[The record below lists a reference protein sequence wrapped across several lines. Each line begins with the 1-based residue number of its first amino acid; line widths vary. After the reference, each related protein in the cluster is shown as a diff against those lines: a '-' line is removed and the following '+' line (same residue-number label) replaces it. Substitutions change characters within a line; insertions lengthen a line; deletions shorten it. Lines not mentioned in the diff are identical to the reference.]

1 MYPDQMTDAQKRI
14 FDSIINPVKVGPRVK
29 GRFKLRAMKGNIIM
43 RESAWCPNIIV
54 NGAFDF
60 WLQNVT
66 GSAII
71 GFVAG
76 AGTATPQPTDTSL
89 QSFLGGGGSV
99 EEGWVTRNTTV
110 SPRSITF
117 GVRIRGNE
125 GAIVG
130 NVAEIALCRGTNSG
144 GIPNNST
151 PIFNRARVVD
161 EMGNPTTITVLSD
174 EFLEVIYEITLY
186 AIDGATGTLTI
197 NIDGTP
203 TDFDYEIRPISM
215 NHAGWWGIDGLV
227 NGSGTPSFVYFNPS
241 GLLYAATGGTTPSH
255 VTAQT
260 TFGDP
265 SASSVPAGYNTSNR
279 FTSRVDAPY
288 VPGSKERL
296 QTIRLPLSNGNI
308 AAPGIRSINLVLN
321 HISATTSWCTHQML
335 LDGPFLKP
343 PTHIFDLPV
352 TVAMDNA

>member
-1 MYPDQMTDAQKRI
+1 MHPDQMTDAQKRL
-14 FDSIINPVKVGPRVK
+14 FDNIINPVKVGPRVK
-29 GRFKLRAMKGNIIM
+29 GRFKLRAMKGDIIM

-60 WLQNVT
+60 WLQNAT
-66 GSAII
+66 SIGIM

-99 EEGWVTRNTTV
+99 QEGWVTKNTTV
-110 SPRSITF
+110 SPRSITV
-117 GVRIRGNE
+117 GVRIRANE
-125 GAIVG
+125 GAVVG
-130 NVAEIALCRGTNSG
+130 NVAEIALCRGTT

-186 AIDGATGTLTI
+186 TIDGATGTLTI

-203 TDFDYEIRPISM
+203 TNFDYEIRPISM
-215 NHAGWWGIDGLV
+215 NNITWWSIS
-227 NGSGTPSFVYFNPS
+227 GSVVGTGTNAYVQFNPS
-241 GLLYAATGGTTPSH
+241 GLMNVSGAACH
-255 VTAQT
+255 VTDQT

-265 SASSVPAGYNTSNR
+265 SSSSAPAGYSSSNT
-279 FTSRVDAPY
+279 FTSSVLAPY

-296 QTIRLPLSNGNI
+296 QTIRLPLNNGNI
-308 AAPGIRSINLVLN
+308 AAPGIRSINLALVGAVN
-321 HISATTSWCTHQML
+321 PWCTHQML
-335 LDGPFLKP
+335 LDGPFLKL
-343 PTHIFDLPV
+343 PTHVFDLPV

>member
-1 MYPDQMTDAQKRI
+1 MSHDQMTDAQKRI
-14 FDSIINPVKVGPRVK
+14 FDNIINPVKVGPRVK
-29 GRFKLRAMKGNIIM
+29 GRFKLRAMKGDIIM

-60 WLQNVT
+60 WFQNT
-66 GSAII
+66 SNLGIM

-99 EEGWVTRNTTV
+99 EEGWMIRNTTV
-110 SPRSITF
+110 SPRSITV
-117 GVRIRGNE
+117 GVRIRANE

-130 NVAEIALCRGTNSG
+130 NVAEIALCRGQS

-186 AIDGATGTLTI
+186 TIDGATGTLTI
-197 NIDGTP
+197 SIDGTP
-203 TDFDYEIRPISM
+203 TNFDYEIRPISM
-215 NHAGWWGIDGLV
+215 NNTTWWGI
-227 NGSGTPSFVYFNPS
+227 NGAVQNAGTNAYVQFNPS
-241 GLLYAATGGTTPSH
+241 GLLSAVTGSGQISH
-255 VTAQT
+255 VTGQT

-265 SASSVPAGYNTSNR
+265 SASSNPDGWSTSNH
-279 FTSRVDAPY
+279 FTSRVLAPY

-296 QTIRLPLSNGNI
+296 QTIRLPLNNGNI

-321 HISATTSWCTHQML
+321 RTQSNDSWCVHQML
-335 LDGPFLKP
+335 LDGPFLKA
-343 PTHIFDLPV
+343 PTHVFDLPV